1 LAKKLKLLCSGTFR
15 SDDAA
20 VPQAENGYTF

>member
-1 LAKKLKLLCSGTFR
+1 VANKLKLPCSGTIR

-20 VPQAENGYTF
+20 IPQAENGYTF

>member
-1 LAKKLKLLCSGTFR
+1 LKLACFSTIR

>member
-1 LAKKLKLLCSGTFR
+1 LKLPCSGTIR

>member
-1 LAKKLKLLCSGTFR
+1 LKLLCFSTIR
-15 SDDAA
+15 SDGAA